1 MLTLISISLSFTKSQ
16 WLSFSTK
23 RTNTERHE
31 YSSRDSGGPFS
42 YSLHIRLF
50 WCPNNVFS
58 PCFTPSFSAW
68 PSFSNDFNMPS
79 VTPSAS
85 LPLKSRNVKPPQETD
100 NSACTYTPSWV
111 IKLNQSNFFF
121 QQTSYSA
128 LFVLTLFNWREL
140 SMPSWWR
147 KGRKCFLPHRLT
159 AEEGRGDD
167 GCPGHPLCWSLQS
180 QVTSPHQNN
189 KDCSDNKMCFIL
201 RPKLRSVMA
210 GNPKMTEPFCTVKQS
225 QS

>member
-50 WCPNNVFS
+50 WCPNNVVFS

-111 IKLNQSNFFF
+111 IKLNQINFFF
-121 QQTSYSA
+121 PA
-128 LFVLTLFNWREL
+128 
-140 SMPSWWR
+140 
-147 KGRKCFLPHRLT
+147 
-159 AEEGRGDD
+159 D
-167 GCPGHPLCWSLQS
+167 
-180 QVTSPHQNN
+180 
-189 KDCSDNKMCFIL
+189 FI
-201 RPKLRSVMA
+201 
-210 GNPKMTEPFCTVKQS
+210 FCTFRAHFVQLERTFTLVS
-225 QS
+225 RLSESHT

>member
-42 YSLHIRLF
+42 YSLHIRLL
-50 WCPNNVFS
+50 WCPNNVVFS

-111 IKLNQSNFFF
+111 IKLNQSNFFSSRLHILHF
-121 QQTSYSA
+121 SCSLCSTGENFHFSFTFEWVSHLNAFMVTKGQEVFPASQTDSRGGERGWWVPWAST
-128 LFVLTLFNWREL
+128 LLKPSVTGHLT
-140 SMPSWWR
+140 PS
-147 KGRKCFLPHRLT
+147 
-159 AEEGRGDD
+159 
-167 GCPGHPLCWSLQS
+167 
-180 QVTSPHQNN
+180 
-189 KDCSDNKMCFIL
+189 
-201 RPKLRSVMA
+201 
-210 GNPKMTEPFCTVKQS
+210 KQ
-225 QS
+225 